1 MFSCNISIIIPIY
14 NRTDVFRTV
23 SCLQEQEYFSHLW
36 IIIIDNGNPEE
47 LSARLKSLESE
58 HCHILSLPENRGGSG
73 AFIAGVNFAMKEY
86 PENQYI
92 WLLDDDA
99 EINGDTLPALV
110 EEMIKIQKS
119 GIKIAGMGSTILQKQ
134 NPDIIIESGA
144 KYVFRKRYVIPNFRG
159 ENINKIEK
167 ITIPVQ
173 YCAATSL
180 LVAKE
185 AIEKG
190 GFWEDV
196 FIHFDD
202 IEWCYRLQAK
212 GYRFY
217 ATLKSTVIHFTFSC
231 WKSKFW
237 IRYYD
242 LRNSYWFAAS
252 QKSKFLIHWLFKD
265 WRSLQYLR
273 LHGDHTG
280 VQLYT
285 LARQDFRSGKVRLR
299 HELPKTEFTPIDWD
313 SVKNSK
319 KRIIACVLYPE
330 AIEFIQE
337 KLGDIP
343 FSQIL
348 YYRKPKKHLLLYPAF
363 AAIIQCF
370 YQIRSF
376 FSQDCEILLFD
387 GGFRMKKMLP
397 YLHRNKF
404 FADFSHL
411 YNQKWDIPD

>member
-1 MFSCNISIIIPIY
+1 MFSCNISVVIPVY

-23 SCLQEQEYFSHLW
+23 SFLKEQVYFSHLQ
-36 IIIIDNGNPEE
+36 IIIVDNGNPKE
-47 LSARLKSLESE
+47 LSVRLKSLESE

-73 AFIAGVNFAMKEY
+73 AFIAGVDFAMKEY
-86 PENQYI
+86 PENQYM

-99 EINGDTLPALV
+99 EINENTLPALV
-110 EEMIKIQKS
+110 GEMIKIQAS

-134 NPDIIIESGA
+134 NPDIVIEAGA
-144 KYVFRKRYVIPNFRG
+144 KYLLYRRKMVPNLKGKR
-159 ENINKIEK
+159 INQVEK
-167 ITIPVQ
+167 KTIPIE
-173 YCAATSL
+173 YCAAASL
-180 LVAKE
+180 LITRESVE
-185 AIEKG
+185 EC

-217 ATLKSTVIHFTFSC
+217 ATLKSVIFHVTYTP
-231 WKSKFW
+231 WKSGLW

-242 LRNSYWFAAS
+242 LRNYFWFAAK
-252 QKSKFLIHWLFKD
+252 QKSRMLILNLFFSKFK
-265 WRSLQYLR
+265 SLYYK
-273 LHGDHTG
+273 LHGDRNV

-299 HELPKTEFTPIDWD
+299 HELPKTEFAPINWD

-330 AIEFIQE
+330 GIDFIQE

-343 FSQIL
+343 FSRIL
-348 YYRKPKKHLLLYPAF
+348 YYRKPQKFLFLSLLF
-363 AAIIQCF
+363 AAVIQCF

-376 FSQDCEILLFD
+376 FSQDREILLFD
-387 GGFRMKKMLP
+387 AGFRMKIMLP

-411 YNQKWDIPD
+411 YVQKRDIPD